1 MAPWRA
7 GQLLLLALAVW
18 SVGAVAPPS
27 SSPQL
32 QRLVRPAVQGSLFYQ
47 LSAALPAVNA
57 SCQCSRQA
65 SSIVR
70 AALLGHVWAL
80 KWVDANARV
89 PAGLLSGNVNQL
101 GDFDECLTL
110 HAESTQDGDEDAN
123 CPPVPTKASYCLA
136 AVALDLGEEAHPA
149 ARQISTLLHSFTP
162 FNSNFSD
169 PGHRVPR
176 FSAAY
181 LGVCAPSSCTA
192 GELQAALES
201 LLNEQAGAS
210 DGPGGASFRASV
222 SSEMCRSQDHQ
233 EPADGTGARIARL
246 ALWWTVAAVLFATF
260 LDIVCLDGEG
270 PPSLLQLV
278 RCLSARQNWRRLID
292 TRQEEGAVAV
302 LHGVRGINALG
313 LLVAHKSV
321 ALLYQPYVNR
331 TAAVA
336 VLGQPWSI
344 IGRVAILY
352 TDCFILLSGVL
363 AARALLRRLDRTKA
377 VPIVRRLV
385 DRYVRLTPLLLALVA
400 LCTLVLPGLGRGP
413 MWGLVVEPHAAL
425 CRQHWWRNVL
435 YIHNYYGFEDMC
447 LTHTHQLGID
457 MQLFAVAPLLVYP
470 LWRWPRAGAAMLAL
484 LAAWS
489 TALRHR
495 VVLDN
500 KLATIVYFGMPVS
513 QMFKTASMSYILP
526 THRLTVYIMGLGLGY
541 ALHRVPESY
550 QFSRAWAAV
559 GWLVAAPLG
568 LLPVFGPW
576 EAATP
581 GYQYDAHEAAQYA
594 AFAPILWSGFVCW
607 GVLACARGAGGV
619 LGEVLSWRGWVVF
632 TRIAFALYLAQFP
645 VFFYNVGSTRH
656 AQYYTLGSLLNI
668 AEFAF
673 IIAVSVVLCLT
684 FEMPFQ
690 ELWKTYAETKTN
702 AKERRPGTAQKF
714 AARTNKS
721 FPTASKRK
729 SA

>member
-1 MAPWRA
+1 MREVSCAMAPWRA

-65 SSIVR
+65 SNIVR
-70 AALLGHVWAL
+70 AALLGH
-80 KWVDANARV
+80 
-89 PAGLLSGNVNQL
+89 
-101 GDFDECLTL
+101 
-110 HAESTQDGDEDAN
+110 
-123 CPPVPTKASYCLA
+123 ASYCLA

-149 ARQISTLLHSFTP
+149 ARQISALLHSFTPFNSNFSDASYCLAAVALDLGEEAHPAARQISALLHSFTP

-210 DGPGGASFRASV
+210 DGLGGASFRASV

-233 EPADGTGARIARL
+233 EPPDGTGARIARL

-594 AFAPILWSGFVCW
+594 AFAPILWGGFVCW
-607 GVLACARGAGGV
+607 GVLACARGAG
-619 LGEVLSWRGWVVF
+619 VLSWRGWVVF
-632 TRIAFALYLAQFP
+632 TRVAFALYLAQFP

-690 ELWKTYAETKTN
+690 ELWKTYTETKTN